1 MSRSSCAI
9 VAASVLLIAATACA
23 PRAIRGGADT
33 ENPSLDVPA
42 LSVTLD
48 KADIDYLVEQNSA
61 PLFES
66 RFWKREVEG
75 AAEPPVFAIWPIENA
90 TTQHLGDQ
98 MLTLL
103 SAMETSLV
111 NSGDVRVVARARQ
124 RELARE
130 IGIQQG
136 AIYDQA
142 SAQRLGRQLGA
153 RYFLTGKITSVD
165 ERHEK
170 ARRVQYSLFV
180 QIIEIE
186 TGLIKFQNEASRS
199 KALKR

>member
-1 MSRSSCAI
+1 MRRVVI
-9 VAASVLLIAATACA
+9 ASALVIAAVATAACA

-33 ENPSLDVPA
+33 ENPSLDRPA
-42 LSVTLD
+42 LSVSLD
-48 KADIDYLVEQNSA
+48 KADIDYLVAQNNDL
-61 PLFES
+61 LFES
-66 RFWKREVEG
+66 RFWIRDVEG
-75 AAEPPVFAIWPIENA
+75 ASKPPVLAIWPIENA

-103 SAMETSLV
+103 SALETSLV
-111 NSGDVRVVARARQ
+111 NSGDVRVVARAAQ
-124 RELARE
+124 QDLAHE

-153 RYFLTGKITSVD
+153 QYFLTGKITSVD
-165 ERHEK
+165 ERLK
-170 ARRVQYSLFV
+170 NTRRVQYSLFLQV
-180 QIIEIE
+180 IEIE
-186 TGLIKFQNEASRS
+186 TGLIKFQNEASHS